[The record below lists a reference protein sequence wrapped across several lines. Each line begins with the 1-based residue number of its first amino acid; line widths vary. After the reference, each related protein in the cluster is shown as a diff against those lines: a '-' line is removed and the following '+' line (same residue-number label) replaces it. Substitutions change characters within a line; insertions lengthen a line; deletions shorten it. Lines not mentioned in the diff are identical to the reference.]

1 MDSQS
6 FTAELIEASPLPLC
20 FREVGVRAS
29 QEDMEGRVRGVFMG
43 LVSFKLESCL
53 LGQATDSGRWPGSI
67 NTWHYLRHSPSLRYS
82 HLVT

>member
-29 QEDMEGRVRGVFMG
+29 QEDMEGRGRGVFMG

-53 LGQATDSGRWPGSI
+53 LGQMLWVFSCPLPGFCLLCPRQQ
-67 NTWHYLRHSPSLRYS
+67 TQGDGLGQ
-82 HLVT
+82 